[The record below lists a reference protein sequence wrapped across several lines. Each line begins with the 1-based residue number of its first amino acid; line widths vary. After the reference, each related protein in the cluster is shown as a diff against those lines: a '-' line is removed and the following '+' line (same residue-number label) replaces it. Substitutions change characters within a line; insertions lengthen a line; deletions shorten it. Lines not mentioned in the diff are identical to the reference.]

1 MKNSST
7 QKRFRFSIGLSGV
20 NFLKAAIWA
29 FREEERIH
37 IEHYTRFPDRE
48 FGLKSRKASG
58 ILSDATKKTILLI
71 KDLEKNLKF

>member
-1 MKNSST
+1 MRNSSA
-7 QKRFRFSIGLSGV
+7 QKRSRFSIGLSGI

-29 FREEERIH
+29 FREEKRIR

-48 FGLKSRKASG
+48 SGLKNRKASG
-58 ILSDATKKTILLI
+58 ILSDATKKTTLLI